1 MEKKYNDELKHRNMI
16 KTVARLVTVFGLAFL
31 VFNFIVN
38 PLFNFKIKRYFIES
52 PRLEK
57 EFDGYKIVQI
67 SDLYLSKDTSLDKLT
82 EEIIDLKPDLITFT
96 GNIFFEEAD
105 DYFKNFIEMKKEL
118 DESLDGKFIA
128 YISKGETDQKL
139 SENYQRNLYRILE
152 ENGIYL
158 LDNRSSLIN
167 KGGKSIFVYGL
178 TSPLDDYK
186 LSNDQTNFKPQ
197 IINREARFAL
207 ALSHNP
213 SYGLDSDLLKMDLTL
228 SGSRNGGW
236 VRLPFVKGMDYGT
249 ESVFKEGLYRLD
261 IDSGLIVSRGAG
273 NKKGKVRILNPR
285 EIVLIELKREP

>member
-1 MEKKYNDELKHRNMI
+1 MEKKYNEELKHRNMM
-16 KTVARLVTVFGLAFL
+16 KTVTKLVAVLGLAFL

-38 PLFNFKIKRYFIES
+38 PLFNFKVKKYIIES
-52 PRLEK
+52 PRLER

-67 SDLYLSKDTSLDKLT
+67 SDLYLQEDTNLDKLT
-82 EEIIDLKPDLITFT
+82 EEIRDLQPDLIVFT
-96 GNIFFEEAD
+96 GNIFSEEAD
-105 DYFKNFIEMKKEL
+105 DHFKNFIDMKKEL
-118 DESLDGKFIA
+118 DDSLEGNFLA
-128 YISKGETDQKL
+128 YISKGESDQKL
-139 SENYQRNLYRILE
+139 SSTYQKDLYRILE
-152 ENGIYL
+152 KNGIYL
-158 LDNRSSLIN
+158 LDNRSTLIN
-167 KGGKSIFVYGL
+167 KGGKSLFIYGL

-197 IINREARFAL
+197 IINSEARFAL

-236 VRLPFVKGMDYGT
+236 IRLPFIKGLDYGK

-261 IDSGLIVSRGAG
+261 MDSGLIVSRGAG